1 MSMFNTLR
9 SISGGFAG
17 GRRYSGRI
25 AIPTA
30 IPNNTYW
37 FSSYE
42 NSAQEFGSILTNNAS
57 VSTWKDK
64 SGAARDLNKAGA
76 ASVKPVFK
84 TNVHKGR
91 GAVYFDGSN
100 DSLNV
105 NPITFMQSQSQ
116 FTLFVVAKNETLSS
130 GAAIT
135 TTDTDGYR
143 IFYNGTNWA
152 VSSAGGTGTS
162 TATPD
167 GNMHIFT
174 LVYDGSQ
181 TGNSNRLKFRIDKIN
196 QTLDYG
202 VTTVGNTTSASAAYF
217 YAGQNSAGTAYFTG
231 YIAEIVLYT
240 RALIPSELESTENY
254 FIERWI

>member
-1 MSMFNTLR
+1 MFNTLR
-9 SISGGFAG
+9 SISGGFG
-17 GRRYSGRI
+17 SGRRYSGRI
-25 AIPTA
+25 AVPTS

-37 FSSYE
+37 FSSYD
-42 NSAQEFGSILTNNAS
+42 NSVAEFGSVLANDAT

-64 SGAARDLNKAGA
+64 SGASHDLNKAGA
-76 ASVKPVFK
+76 ASGKPVFK
-84 TNVHKGR
+84 TNVQKGK
-91 GAVYFDGSN
+91 GAVYFDGVN
-100 DSLNV
+100 DSLNA
-105 NPITFMQSQSQ
+105 NPITFMQSQTQ
-116 FTLFVVAKNETLSS
+116 FTLFVVAKNGILSS

-152 VSSAGGTGTS
+152 VSSASGIGTS

-181 TGNSNRLKFRIDKIN
+181 TGNSNRLKFRIDKVN
-196 QTLDYG
+196 QTLNYG
-202 VTTVGNTTSASAAYF
+202 ATTVGTSTSASAAYF

-231 YIAEIVLYT
+231 YIAEIILYT